1 MSKLGWLVFNHDR
14 GEDKNP
20 RIVVL
25 NPDHIV
31 SITEVS
37 GHEVVK
43 LTDVAGQTWA
53 FAGFSANDVAQQ
65 IGLVGLSPH
74 ASYAP
79 AQEDA
84 PEEPSPVS

>member
-1 MSKLGWLVFNHDR
+1 MSKLGWLVFNNDN
-14 GEDKNP
+14 DK
-20 RIVVL
+20 IVVL

-31 SITEVS
+31 SITEVI
-37 GHEVVK
+37 GENGVK

-53 FAGFSANDVAQQ
+53 FAQFSANDVAQQ

-79 AQEDA
+79 VQEDA
-84 PEEPSPVS
+84 QEEPSPVS

>member
-1 MSKLGWLVFNHDR
+1 MSKQGWLVFNQDN
-14 GEDKNP
+14 DKV
-20 RIVVL
+20 VVL

-31 SITEVS
+31 SITEVF
-37 GHEVVK
+37 GDDGVK

-53 FAGFSANDVAQQ
+53 FAQFSANDVAQQ

-84 PEEPSPVS
+84 QEEPSPVS

>member
-1 MSKLGWLVFNHDR
+1 MKGYFNDFTHRQKQQQTESKTCQNEDGWF
-14 GEDKNP
+14 
-20 RIVVL
+20 
-25 NPDHIV
+25 
-31 SITEVS
+31 SITEVI

-79 AQEDA
+79 VQKDAQ
-84 PEEPSPVS
+84 EEPSPVS